1 MSTTTIQS
9 LHSNSAGWLFFVRM
23 SFGISIAAM
32 VAFIF
37 FMEGSLLMRGYL
49 ALNSLFL
56 ISSTI
61 IMSKTMRDEHEAQS
75 INHKISEAKTNK
87 ILKEY
92 AE

>member
-1 MSTTTIQS
+1 MNDATLQPNSTS
-9 LHSNSAGWLFFVRM
+9 WLLFVKLT
-23 SFGISIAAM
+23 FGISIAAM
-32 VAFIF
+32 AAFIF

-61 IMSKTMRDEHEAQS
+61 MMSKTMRDEHEAQS
-75 INHKISEAKTNK
+75 LIHKISEAKTNK

-92 AE
+92 TD

>member
-1 MSTTTIQS
+1 MNESTLQP
-9 LHSNSAGWLFFVRM
+9 NSTSWLLFVRLT
-23 SFGISIAAM
+23 FGISIAAM
-32 VAFIF
+32 AAFIF

-61 IMSKTMRDEHEAQS
+61 MMSKTMRDEHEAQS
-75 INHKISEAKTNK
+75 LIHKISEAKTNK

-92 AE
+92 TE